1 MFGQGF
7 NSPQLHQR
15 FEPRL
20 KAIQKTGSTA
30 QVPLPFSLARPL
42 PRSPLRSADGHR
54 NRDAIVPRYLH
65 ISPSPIGNRYSVA
78 DSVRSL
84 QLPSAPPKETKI
96 ESVGFGFFFCRPGSL
111 IARKKMIA
119 FRKNSNA
126 RGSENASNKS
136 RLMLHSSLRF
146 IFAQAKAPVV
156 STISPCRLFDG
167 AFCFFAI

>member
-1 MFGQGF
+1 M
-7 NSPQLHQR
+7 
-15 FEPRL
+15 
-20 KAIQKTGSTA
+20 
-30 QVPLPFSLARPL
+30 
-42 PRSPLRSADGHR
+42 PLRQY
-54 NRDAIVPRYLH
+54 NFVI
-65 ISPSPIGNRYSVA
+65 YST
-78 DSVRSL
+78 L
-84 QLPSAPPKETKI
+84 CKYAPPKETKI

-156 STISPCRLFDG
+156 STNKKTRVKKP
-167 AFCFFAI
+167 

>member
-1 MFGQGF
+1 MR
-7 NSPQLHQR
+7 S
-15 FEPRL
+15 
-20 KAIQKTGSTA
+20 
-30 QVPLPFSLARPL
+30 QVQVLLS
-42 PRSPLRSADGHR
+42 
-54 NRDAIVPRYLH
+54 
-65 ISPSPIGNRYSVA
+65 
-78 DSVRSL
+78 
-84 QLPSAPPKETKI
+84 PPKETKI

-156 STISPCRLFDG
+156 STIRKQSRTCLCLLFLLSPFCRHRKRQSEISRVALFLTVRILYLLDFIFYRIVFILDSFSSSPYVG
-167 AFCFFAI
+167 AVYF